1 MLSSDIAT
9 SLRGRTISYEILPL
23 TFFEHLKFKNTD
35 FPDDIYSIKSVSRLK
50 RYFEEYMIFGF
61 YPEIVLIDDK
71 QIKQKILQ
79 EYFNTVIYRDLVEHY
94 NISNIKI
101 LKFIMK
107 KLYASFTKEYSIN
120 KIYNELKSMSYR
132 ISKDKLYELIHQI
145 ESVYFFYSLEKK
157 EKSIIKNEI
166 SNKKV
171 YTFDNGIIYSL
182 SCETENDLGKYFENL
197 LFNEIYKKFGDIKFY
212 KNDYECD
219 FIFKK
224 QKQVVALQAVYLL
237 NQENFQRELKGLK
250 KTMEKFK
257 IKTGC
262 IVYYETDI
270 KFSKIK
276 DVEIL
281 NVFEFYRKY
290 IKN

>member
-1 MLSSDIAT
+1 M
-9 SLRGRTISYEILPL
+9 
-23 TFFEHLKFKNTD
+23 
-35 FPDDIYSIKSVSRLK
+35 
-50 RYFEEYMIFGF
+50 
-61 YPEIVLIDDK
+61 
-71 QIKQKILQ
+71 Q